1 MKSFSMAAAIL
12 MGIFAMAS
20 SYSGAPATDSL
31 THLPLPDAASTL
43 ILAGDPMPLP
53 NVPVCKST
61 ATMNF
66 YTATSGRVDAA
77 IAWYT
82 GNLKGFKHVR
92 GYGSGRSQD
101 TFYSSDGT
109 VIISITGT
117 PAPQGQNSDVY
128 SIIYGAIKPGAS
140 EKAIAAMNVQK
151 VDCT

>member
-1 MKSFSMAAAIL
+1 MKPFVMAAAIL
-12 MGIFAMAS
+12 IGISAMAS
-20 SYSGAPATDSL
+20 SYSGGPATDSL

-66 YTATSGRVDAA
+66 YTARSGRVDAA

-82 GNLKGFKHVR
+82 ANLKGLKHAH

-109 VIISITGT
+109 VIVSITGT
-117 PAPQGQNSDVY
+117 PAAQGQNSDVY

-140 EKAIAAMNVQK
+140 EKAIIAMNMQK